1 MIKDKITVIWFTGV
15 VSQFEVAKYDIENL
29 KINHKLLDK
38 IINSYKA
45 DKYIAIIWVAN
56 EEEKQ
61 AYMRLIEKEKLAN
74 KLLFVFLEDYN
85 NSYTSS
91 GMITSLTYYYDINYY
106 IDCSRTRLCRVMN
119 LLKEDQLIHISQ
131 LLE

>member
-1 MIKDKITVIWFTGV
+1 MTKDKITVIWFTGV

-38 IINSYKA
+38 IISSYKA

-61 AYMRLIEKEKLAN
+61 AYMRLIEKEKLSN

-119 LLKEDQLIHISQ
+119 LLKENQLIHISQ

>member
-38 IINSYKA
+38 IINTYKA

-85 NSYTSS
+85 NSYTST